1 MSRSTDSEFVRSVI
15 QLDAPGADLK
25 TMNFIVFDLVLYNG
39 QWKNNEKHGLC
50 KHFLTYRNYY
60 VPKLSTELLPI
71 PDRPTHPTPSS
82 SKSEF
87 ANFAGSAKTKYD
99 YPGHTTVEAILEEA
113 QLLSGCFFSGHW
125 ENDLLSRGSLF
136 YFHRLFC
143 LRFNGK
149 KQSNWLDC
157 ERRGND
163 DPDFKVTY
171 FDCRTASH
179 FSVKWEEQKDVE
191 HGIWNLGC
199 VVSAKGRA
207 AAEKDE
213 KDEKKKG
220 EKTDEKPQLR
230 RLPDLTRKIR
240 STIVFNES
248 SEHSDAFIDVKDG

>member
-1 MSRSTDSEFVRSVI
+1 
-15 QLDAPGADLK
+15 
-25 TMNFIVFDLVLYNG
+25 MNFIVFDLVLYNG

-113 QLLSGCFFSGHW
+113 QLLSGCFFSGYW
-125 ENDLLSRGSLF
+125 EHDLLSTGSLF

-149 KQSNWLDC
+149 KQSKWLDC
-157 ERRGND
+157 ND
-163 DPDFKVTY
+163 KEDLKVTY

-179 FSVKWEEQKDVE
+179 VSVKWEQQEAVE
-191 HGIWNLGC
+191 YGIWNMGC
-199 VVSAKGRA
+199 VASAKQ
-207 AAEKDE
+207 
-213 KDEKKKG
+213 KKTKKNATALVPNT
-220 EKTDEKPQLR
+220 EPDNSENLHKEHEKPQLR
-230 RLPDLTRKIR
+230 RLPNLTRKMR

-248 SEHSDAFIDVKDG
+248 SEHPEVFIDVKDG

>member
-1 MSRSTDSEFVRSVI
+1 LIRSTDSEFVRSVI
-15 QLDAPGADLK
+15 QIDAPDADLK
-25 TMNFIVFDLVLYNG
+25 AISFIVFDLVLYKG
-39 QWKNNEKHGLC
+39 HWIKNVKHGDC

-60 VPKLSTELLPI
+60 VPKVST
-71 PDRPTHPTPSS
+71 DTPTHSS
-82 SKSEF
+82 PKPEF
-87 ANFAGSAKTKYD
+87 VDFAGSARLRSKYD
-99 YPGHTTVEAILEEA
+99 YPGHTTVEAILKEA

-157 ERRGND
+157 ERRVHD
-163 DPDFKVTY
+163 DPDFKVMY

-191 HGIWNLGC
+191 HGIWNMGC
-199 VVSAKGRA
+199 VVSAKRRA
-207 AAEKDE
+207 KAEKVEKDKKDE
-213 KDEKKKG
+213 K
-220 EKTDEKPQLR
+220 DEKPQLR